1 MKTTTRLSTLLIML
15 CTLFIGQQA
24 MAQEKTSSDAHE
36 IANKELKAY
45 LGDYKKEAGPG
56 FDITISLDGDD
67 RLMAQP
73 SNKSQP
79 NTLLKATAKDK
90 FDLMNTGGLKITFN
104 REDDKIVS
112 LTFSQGGQSFTAKK
126 EEN

>member
-1 MKTTTRLSTLLIML
+1 MKTTTRVSTLLIML
-15 CTLFIGQQA
+15 CTLFMGQQA
-24 MAQEKTSSDAHE
+24 IAQAKTSSDVHE
-36 IANKELKAY
+36 VSNKELKTY
-45 LGDYKKEAGPG
+45 LGDYKAEGGAG

-90 FDLMNTGGLKITFN
+90 FDLVNTGGLKITFN
-104 REDDKIVS
+104 REEDKIVS
-112 LTFSQGGQSFTAKK
+112 LTFSQGGQSFTAKR
-126 EEN
+126 ED

>member
-1 MKTTTRLSTLLIML
+1 
-15 CTLFIGQQA
+15 
-24 MAQEKTSSDAHE
+24 MAQAKTSSDAHE
-36 IANKELKAY
+36 IANKELKEYTAN
-45 LGDYKKEAGPG
+45 YKADAGQG

-73 SNKSQP
+73 TNKSQP

-90 FDLMNTGGLKITFN
+90 FDLANTGGLKITFN

-112 LTFSQGGQSFTAKK
+112 LTFSQGGQSFTAKR
-126 EEN
+126 ED